1 MGVGATDT
9 LGRVM
14 ASLGRLGEAPV
25 RFEASMD
32 LTSGG
37 VLTSLPALLGNGLL
51 THTEE
56 LSKLP
61 SGYYGL
67 PSIFML
73 VGFMTL
79 CRIKQPESLRYCA
92 PGEWGKLL
100 GLDRIPEVRTLRNK
114 LSTLSGDQSKVAAWS
129 AKLCGDWMDGNVQAA
144 GVLYIDGHVRV
155 YFGDQTELPRHY
167 VAREKLCL
175 RATVDYWVNAMDG
188 QPFFLVNKPVDPG
201 LLQVLSNDII
211 PRLMAE
217 VPGQPTA
224 EQLQADPLLHRLT
237 VVFDREG
244 YSPDFFLRCKQ
255 KRIACLTYHKYP
267 QADWPGEEFAERTVQ
282 LVHAPHTSMKL
293 AERQV
298 LLSNGLQVREV
309 RKLSEGGHQ
318 TAIIGTDYRSEII
331 AVAAQMFS
339 RWSQE
344 NFFRYMREH
353 FNLDRLV
360 DYKTSA
366 LDETIQV
373 VNPRWRS
380 LDAQV
385 RSKVSILN
393 RKNAQYGAMQ
403 LEGEIDPERVERYQ
417 HDKAQLLQQIVP
429 LKAEIEQLKKERK
442 DTAHHIRVADLPADQ
457 RFNQLSTKTRDLVD
471 TIKMIAYRAE
481 TAMAYI
487 VREKM
492 TRPDDA
498 RTLLRQVYETETD
511 LLPNYQERTL
521 TVRLHHMANRAHD
534 AVVSHLCDK
543 LNETA
548 TTFPGTDLR
557 LIYKIGSE

>member
-1 MGVGATDT
+1 MRG
-9 LGRVM
+9 
-14 ASLGRLGEAPV
+14 
-25 RFEASMD
+25 
-32 LTSGG
+32 
-37 VLTSLPALLGNGLL
+37 
-51 THTEE
+51 
-56 LSKLP
+56 
-61 SGYYGL
+61 
-67 PSIFML
+67 
-73 VGFMTL
+73 
-79 CRIKQPESLRYCA
+79 
-92 PGEWGKLL
+92 
-100 GLDRIPEVRTLRNK
+100 
-114 LSTLSGDQSKVAAWS
+114 
-129 AKLCGDWMDGNVQAA
+129 
-144 GVLYIDGHVRV
+144 
-155 YFGDQTELPRHY
+155 
-167 VAREKLCL
+167 CL
-175 RATVDYWVNAMDG
+175 R
-188 QPFFLVNKPVDPG
+188 
-201 LLQVLSNDII
+201 
-211 PRLMAE
+211 
-217 VPGQPTA
+217 
-224 EQLQADPLLHRLT
+224 
-237 VVFDREG
+237 
-244 YSPDFFLRCKQ
+244 
-255 KRIACLTYHKYP
+255 
-267 QADWPGEEFAERTVQ
+267 
-282 LVHAPHTSMKL
+282 VHAPHTSMKL

-511 LLPNYQERTL
+511 LLPNYQDRTL